1 MPNADATGENAGPDT
16 GSNMGRGREKPRRRK
31 PRKASPKSL
40 ENAALYYLKRF
51 SSSEEN
57 LRRVMMRRVERSA
70 RAHGTD
76 REEGAAWVGELVA
89 RLARA
94 GLVDDRRYAEGRV
107 HALHARGTSIR
118 VIAARLREKGVPGEI
133 IEESIQVL
141 RDEQPDA
148 ELEAAI
154 RLARR
159 RRIGPFRI
167 KPPVEGQRQKDL
179 AALARAG
186 FDYGTA
192 MKVADAKT
200 EDELE
205 EG

>member
-1 MPNADATGENAGPDT
+1 MPNAKATGENV
-16 GSNMGRGREKPRRRK
+16 GSNTGRGREKPRRRN

-40 ENAALYYLKRF
+40 ENAALHYLKRF

-57 LRRVMMRRVERSA
+57 LRRVMMRRVGRSA

-76 REEGAAWVGELVA
+76 REEGAAWVDELVA
-89 RLARA
+89 KLART

-118 VIAARLREKGVPGEI
+118 IITAKLREKGVPAEI
-133 IEESIQVL
+133 IEESIAAL

-167 KPPVEGQRQKDL
+167 KPPVEGQREKDL

-192 MKVADAKT
+192 KKVADAET
-200 EDELE
+200 EDELR

>member
-1 MPNADATGENAGPDT
+1 MPNAKATGENAGPDT
-16 GSNMGRGREKPRRRK
+16 ERGREKTRRRK

-76 REEGAAWVGELVA
+76 REEAAAWVDELVA
-89 RLARA
+89 RLAGA

-107 HALHARGTSIR
+107 HALHARGASIR
-118 VIAARLREKGVPGEI
+118 VIIAKLREKGVPAEI
-133 IEESIQVL
+133 IDEAIAAL

-154 RLARR
+154 RFAKR

-167 KPPVEGQRQKDL
+167 KPPVERQREKDL

-192 MKVADAKT
+192 MKVADAET
-200 EDELE
+200 EDELR

>member
-1 MPNADATGENAGPDT
+1 MTNAKTTGEKAGPDT
-16 GSNMGRGREKPRRRK
+16 GSSMGRGREKLRRRK

-76 REEGAAWVGELVA
+76 REEGAAWVDELVA

-107 HALHARGTSIR
+107 HALHARGASIR
-118 VIAARLREKGVPGEI
+118 IITARLREKGVPAEI
-133 IEESIQVL
+133 IEESIQAL
-141 RDEQPDA
+141 RDGQPDA

-167 KPPVEGQRQKDL
+167 KPPVEGQRKKDL

-192 MKVADAKT
+192 MKVADAET
-200 EDELE
+200 EDALRE
-205 EG
+205 E

>member
-1 MPNADATGENAGPDT
+1 MTNAKATGENAGPGT
-16 GSNMGRGREKPRRRK
+16 SSNMGRGREKPRRRK

-57 LRRVMMRRVERSA
+57 LRRVMMRRVECSA

-76 REEGAAWVGELVA
+76 REEGAAWVDELVA
-89 RLARA
+89 KLARA

-118 VIAARLREKGVPGEI
+118 LIIAKLREKGVPAEI
-133 IEESIQVL
+133 IEESIQAL
-141 RDEQPDA
+141 KDEQPDA

-154 RLARR
+154 RFARR

-167 KPPVEGQRQKDL
+167 KPPVEGRREKDL

-192 MKVADAKT
+192 MKVADAET
-200 EDELE
+200 EDALRE
-205 EG
+205 E

>member
-1 MPNADATGENAGPDT
+1 MPNAKAAGENAGPDT
-16 GSNMGRGREKPRRRK
+16 DRGREKPRRRK

-76 REEGAAWVGELVA
+76 REEAAAWVDDLVA

-107 HALHARGTSIR
+107 HALHARGASIR
-118 VIAARLREKGVPGEI
+118 VITAKLREKGVPAEI
-133 IEESIQVL
+133 IDEAIAAL

-154 RLARR
+154 RFARR

-167 KPPVEGQRQKDL
+167 KPPAERQRQKDL

-192 MKVADAKT
+192 MKVADAET
-200 EDELE
+200 EDELR

>member
-1 MPNADATGENAGPDT
+1 MPNAKATGENAGPDT
-16 GSNMGRGREKPRRRK
+16 DRGGKKPRRRK
-31 PRKASPKSL
+31 SRKASAKSL

-76 REEGAAWVGELVA
+76 REEGAAWVDELVA

-118 VIAARLREKGVPGEI
+118 IITAKLREKGVPAEI

-148 ELEAAI
+148 ELETAI

-167 KPPVEGQRQKDL
+167 KPPVEGQRKKDL

-192 MKVADAKT
+192 MKVADAET
-200 EDELE
+200 EDELR

>member
-1 MPNADATGENAGPDT
+1 MTNAKATGGNAGPDT
-16 GSNMGRGREKPRRRK
+16 GSSMGRGREKPRRRK

-70 RAHGTD
+70 RSHGTD
-76 REEGAAWVGELVA
+76 REEGVAWVDELVA
-89 RLARA
+89 KLARA

-118 VIAARLREKGVPGEI
+118 VITARLREKGVRAEI
-133 IEESIQVL
+133 IEESIQAL
-141 RDEQPDA
+141 RDEQPGA

-167 KPPVEGQRQKDL
+167 KPPVEGQRKKDL

-192 MKVADAKT
+192 MKVADAET
-200 EDELE
+200 EDAL
-205 EG
+205 

>member
-1 MPNADATGENAGPDT
+1 MTNAKATGENAGPDT
-16 GSNMGRGREKPRRRK
+16 GRGREKSRRRK

-76 REEGAAWVGELVA
+76 REEGTAWVDELVA
-89 RLARA
+89 KLARA

-118 VIAARLREKGVPGEI
+118 IITAKLREKGVPAEI
-133 IEESIQVL
+133 IEESIRAL

-154 RLARR
+154 RFARR

-167 KPPVEGQRQKDL
+167 KPPAEGGRKKDL

-192 MKVADAKT
+192 MKVADAET
-200 EDELE
+200 EDALR